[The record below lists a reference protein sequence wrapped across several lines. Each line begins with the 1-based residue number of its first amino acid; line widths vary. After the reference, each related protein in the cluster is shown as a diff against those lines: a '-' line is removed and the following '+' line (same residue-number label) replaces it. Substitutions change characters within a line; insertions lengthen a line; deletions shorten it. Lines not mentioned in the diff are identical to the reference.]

1 MKSAVLALVMLSS
14 VMLSSALLAP
24 APASAWVVDLPDSL
38 SAGTGLVRLSDL
50 SLTPV
55 LPDAAGIVIA
65 DGGAPGETTMVT
77 RQGVLRRLVVA
88 GLAATVQMTGATR
101 CVIRFGGGNLA
112 PEALQAEAERVVNGL
127 LPPTPAGAP
136 AVWAAVTLPAG
147 ALSAAGSWSLE
158 SERREPLPAGR
169 SQLRLVLRDG
179 WQSRD
184 LPVTVVVHAPG
195 ELAVA
200 RLGVQ
205 RDQPLDEG
213 QFEWRWTDLSEI
225 PGGMVVS
232 RAQLQDASAARTM
245 RAGDPLRSSDLKPT
259 PVIRAG
265 DSVEL
270 IVQRGSVAVSVR
282 AMARQAGCLGQTI
295 PVRNELTGRLVNA
308 RVAGPGVVE
317 WRR

>member
-1 MKSAVLALVMLSS
+1 MKTAVLALLMLST
-14 VMLSSALLAP
+14 ALLAP
-24 APASAWVVDLPDSL
+24 APAPAWVVDLPDSL
-38 SAGTGLVRLSDL
+38 SAGTGLVRLRDL

-55 LPDAAGIVIA
+55 LPEAADIVIA
-65 DGGAPGETTMVT
+65 DGGAPGETTLVT

-88 GLAATVQMTGATR
+88 GLAATVQLTGATR

-112 PEALQAEAERVVNGL
+112 PETLQVEAERVVARL
-127 LPPTPAGAP
+127 LPAAPEGAP
-136 AVWAAVTLPAG
+136 AVWASVTLPSG
-147 ALSAAGSWSLE
+147 SLSAAGAWVLE
-158 SERREPLPAGR
+158 CERREPLPAGR
-169 SQLRLVLRDG
+169 SQLRLVLKDG

-232 RAQLQDASAARTM
+232 RAQLANASAARTM
-245 RAGDPLRSSDLKPT
+245 RAGDPLRTSDLKPT

-265 DSVEL
+265 DPVEL

-282 AMARQAGCLGQTI
+282 ATARQAGCLGQTI

-308 RVAGPGVVE
+308 RVAGPGTVE

>member
-1 MKSAVLALVMLSS
+1 MKTVALVLVMLAA
-14 VMLSSALLAP
+14 ALLAP
-24 APASAWVVDLPDSL
+24 APASAWIVDLPDSL
-38 SAGTGLVRLSDL
+38 SGGSGLVRLADL

-55 LPDAAGIVIA
+55 LPEAAGIVIA
-65 DGGAPGETTMVT
+65 EGGAPGETTLVT

-88 GLAATVQMTGATR
+88 GLAANVQLTGATR
-101 CVIRFGGGNLA
+101 CIIRFGGGNLD
-112 PEALQAEAERVVNGL
+112 PDLLQAEAERVVNGL

-136 AVWAAVTLPAG
+136 AVWASVTLPSGSLAAAG
-147 ALSAAGSWSLE
+147 AWSLE

-179 WQSRD
+179 WQTRD
-184 LPVTVVVHAPG
+184 LPVSVVVHAPG

-200 RLGVQ
+200 RLGVS

-213 QFEWRWTDLSEI
+213 QFEWRWTDLSEV

-232 RAQLQDASAARTM
+232 RAQLANASAARTM
-245 RAGDPLRSSDLKPT
+245 RAGDPLRASDLKPT

-282 AMARQAGCLGQTI
+282 ALARQAGCVGQTI
-295 PVRNELTGRLVNA
+295 PVRNEMTGRLVNA

>member
-1 MKSAVLALVMLSS
+1 MKSLVLALSIAFAAS
-14 VMLSSALLAP
+14 LAP
-24 APASAWVVDLPDSL
+24 AVAPAWVVDLPDSL
-38 SAGTGLVRLSDL
+38 SAGSGLVRLADV

-65 DGGAPGETTMVT
+65 EGGAPGETTMVT

-88 GLAATVQMTGATR
+88 GLASEVQLTGAPR
-101 CVIRFGGGNLA
+101 CIIRFGCGNLD
-112 PEALQAEAERVVNGL
+112 PSALQAEAERIVNGL

-136 AVWAAVTLPAG
+136 AVWATVTMPTGTLAAAG
-147 ALSAAGSWSLE
+147 AWSLDC
-158 SERREPLPAGR
+158 ERREALPPGR
-169 SQLRLVLRDG
+169 SQLRLALHDG

-184 LPVTVVVHAPG
+184 IPVTVVVHAPG

-200 RLGVQ
+200 RLGVD
-205 RDQPLDEG
+205 RDQPLDQG

-225 PGGMVVS
+225 PGGMVTT
-232 RAQLQDASAARTM
+232 REQLQGASAARTM
-245 RAGDPLRSSDLKPT
+245 RAGDPLRASDLKPT
-259 PVIRAG
+259 PMVRAG
-265 DSVEL
+265 DPVEL
-270 IVQRGSVAVSVR
+270 IVQRGNVAVSVR